1 MNRLAVTLFILA
13 LFGCA
18 NMGNDTMPLLIPVG
32 MGNSMA
38 SDSIKQLQTL
48 YPPAQTEF
56 NIGQPV
62 PKTDVFGTSLVF
74 MMREKGYAVQ
84 EYNPTQSTGTLTGIG
99 FQYSVDRPVSSAYTG
114 LYRVKLV
121 VGKAILTR
129 AYTAKNNMT
138 IPAGAWAKME

>member
-1 MNRLAVTLFILA
+1 MNRLVLTLFILA

-18 NMGNDTMPLLIPVG
+18 NMGSDTKTPLIPVE

-38 SDSIKQLQTL
+38 SDAIKQLQTL

-62 PKTDVFGTSLVF
+62 PKTDIFGTSLVF
-74 MMREKGYAVQ
+74 KMREKGYAVQ
-84 EYNPTQSTGTLTGIG
+84 EYNPALSTGSLAGINVH
-99 FQYSVDRPVSSAYTG
+99 YTVDRPASNSFTG
-114 LYRVKLV
+114 LYRVKLA

-129 AYTAKNNMT
+129 AYTAGDKSA